1 MRGNP
6 EAAALRRQFRA
17 GNEANYLLSL
27 AGKALMVV
35 MTISSSLIFTF
46 VVEALEYQSV
56 QKFLYGVG
64 MVAVCVL
71 ANMACGLFR
80 RRYQNAYLRRALT
93 QFKNYV
99 FAKILA
105 QPVSRYASGDTAKFI
120 SAFSNDLNAIEQNY
134 LIGELNLFAEI
145 LSYLATALVLLVL
158 NLPLGLVLIVSSL
171 LAILVS
177 YRFGGRVV
185 RNETESMA
193 KASDFVAQT
202 QDLLN
207 GFPVIKSFRAEQQIM
222 TVFSRKN
229 VELEST
235 KQQRRASNDTVSI
248 VGNISAILV
257 TTVFL
262 SVGFLMAFNGLIS
275 VGRIIGFY
283 ELSGNMLSPIRS
295 LGVLAANRRAAGAL
309 IERIGQEIT
318 DAPAPAAR
326 LQNVPTPP
334 RTITLRDL
342 SFGYGQETPVLRGIS
357 HTFEAGKRYALV
369 GGSGSGKSTLL
380 KLLMGFLPGYSG
392 QVLYD
397 GAELRRLDLD
407 QLTEHLSVIQQE
419 VFCFNSTLEN
429 NITLFR
435 PFPPA
440 ELERAIRQAGLA
452 GLCQTKGR
460 DFLCGEGGC
469 NLSGGERQRVSIAR
483 CLIRNAP
490 IILADEAEAALDN
503 KTAAAVLQTILGLD
517 SALRIVVTHRLDT
530 AILRQYDEILV
541 LHHGA
546 IEESGTFEQLLEKKG
561 YFYSLY
567 QVSQ

>member
-1 MRGNP
+1 MRGNS

-145 LSYLATALVLLVL
+145 LSYLATAVVLLVL

-222 TVFSRKN
+222 TVFSQKN

-309 IERIGQEIT
+309 IERIGREIT

-397 GAELRRLDLD
+397 DAELRSLDLD

>member
-1 MRGNP
+1 MRGTP

-145 LSYLATALVLLVL
+145 LNYLATAVVLLVL

-309 IERIGQEIT
+309 IERIGREIT

-342 SFGYGQETPVLRGIS
+342 SFGYGQEHPVLRGIS

-397 GAELRRLDLD
+397 GAELRSLDLD
-407 QLTEHLSVIQQE
+407 QLTEHLSIIQQE
-419 VFCFNSTLEN
+419 VFCFNSTLKN

-452 GLCQTKGR
+452 GLCQAKGR

-517 SALRIVVTHRLDT
+517 SALRIVVTHRLDA

>member
-397 GAELRRLDLD
+397 GAELRRLNLD

-452 GLCQTKGR
+452 GLCQAKGR

-517 SALRIVVTHRLDT
+517 SALRIVVTHRLDA

>member
-1 MRGNP
+1 M
-6 EAAALRRQFRA
+6 
-17 GNEANYLLSL
+17 
-27 AGKALMVV
+27 
-35 MTISSSLIFTF
+35 
-46 VVEALEYQSV
+46 
-56 QKFLYGVG
+56 
-64 MVAVCVL
+64 
-71 ANMACGLFR
+71 
-80 RRYQNAYLRRALT
+80 
-93 QFKNYV
+93 

-145 LSYLATALVLLVL
+145 LNYLATAVVLLVL

-309 IERIGQEIT
+309 IERIGREIT

-326 LQNVPTPP
+326 LQNVPAPP

-342 SFGYGQETPVLRGIS
+342 SFGYGQEAPVLRGIS

-369 GGSGSGKSTLL
+369 GGSGKSTLL

-397 GAELRRLDLD
+397 GAELRGLDLD

-419 VFCFNSTLEN
+419 VFCFNS
-429 NITLFR
+429 TLFR

-452 GLCQTKGR
+452 GLCQAKGR

-517 SALRIVVTHRLDT
+517 SALRILVTHRLDA
-530 AILRQYDEILV
+530 AILREDAEVGAAAQGFGVPGDCAAGGGFLRRTLQISVGQQVHHQGPAALQGKD
-541 LHHGA
+541 LHRAGGDLLSLRRCVWGRLRIGGGA
-546 IEESGTFEQLLEKKG
+546 GRQQNQRQKPPGYTAKFHENPSLSGPWTQGSFGGRASCAPLR
-561 YFYSLY
+561 S
-567 QVSQ
+567 VV

>member
-1 MRGNP
+1 MRGNA

-17 GNEANYLLSL
+17 GNGANYLLSL

-64 MVAVCVL
+64 MVAVCIL

-99 FAKILA
+99 FARILA

-134 LIGELNLFAEI
+134 LVGELNLFAEI
-145 LSYLATALVLLVL
+145 LNYLATAVVLLVL

-202 QDLLN
+202 QDLLS

-222 TVFSRKN
+222 TVFSQKN
-229 VELEST
+229 VDLEST

-262 SVGFLMAFNGLIS
+262 SAGFLMAFNGLLS

-295 LGVLAANRRAAGAL
+295 LGVLTANRRAAGAL
-309 IERIGQEIT
+309 IERIGREIT

-326 LQNVPTPP
+326 LQDVPVPP

-342 SFGYGQETPVLRGIS
+342 SFGYGQEAPVLRGIS

-397 GAELRRLDLD
+397 GAELRSLDLD

-440 ELERAIRQAGLA
+440 ELERAIRLAGLA
-452 GLCQTKGR
+452 GLCQAKGR

-517 SALRIVVTHRLDT
+517 SALRIVVTHRLDA

-561 YFYSLY
+561 YFHSLY

>member
-309 IERIGQEIT
+309 IERIGREIT

-342 SFGYGQETPVLRGIS
+342 SFGYGQEHPVLRGIS

-517 SALRIVVTHRLDT
+517 SALRIVVTHRLDA

>member
-1 MRGNP
+1 MRDTP

-222 TVFSRKN
+222 TVFSQKN

-309 IERIGQEIT
+309 IERISREIT

-326 LQNVPTPP
+326 LQNVPTSP

-342 SFGYGQETPVLRGIS
+342 SFGYGQEHPVLRGIS

-541 LHHGA
+541 LRHGA

>member
-80 RRYQNAYLRRALT
+80 RRYQNAYLRRALA

-397 GAELRRLDLD
+397 GAELRRLNLD

-452 GLCQTKGR
+452 GLCQAKGR

-517 SALRIVVTHRLDT
+517 SALRIVVTHRLDA

>member
-1 MRGNP
+1 M
-6 EAAALRRQFRA
+6 
-17 GNEANYLLSL
+17 
-27 AGKALMVV
+27 
-35 MTISSSLIFTF
+35 
-46 VVEALEYQSV
+46 
-56 QKFLYGVG
+56 
-64 MVAVCVL
+64 
-71 ANMACGLFR
+71 
-80 RRYQNAYLRRALT
+80 
-93 QFKNYV
+93 

-120 SAFSNDLNAIEQNY
+120 SAFSNDLNAIEQNC

-145 LSYLATALVLLVL
+145 LNYLATAVVLLVL

-229 VELEST
+229 VDLEST

-309 IERIGQEIT
+309 IERIGREIT
-318 DAPAPAAR
+318 DAPARRPACR
-326 LQNVPTPP
+326 TCPP
-334 RTITLRDL
+334 RPAP
-342 SFGYGQETPVLRGIS
+342 SPCGIS
-357 HTFEAGKRYALV
+357 PSDTGRRPRCCAA
-369 GGSGSGKSTLL
+369 SATPL
-380 KLLMGFLPGYSG
+380 KPGNG
-392 QVLYD
+392 
-397 GAELRRLDLD
+397 
-407 QLTEHLSVIQQE
+407 T
-419 VFCFNSTLEN
+419 
-429 NITLFR
+429 
-435 PFPPA
+435 PWW
-440 ELERAIRQAGLA
+440 
-452 GLCQTKGR
+452 
-460 DFLCGEGGC
+460 
-469 NLSGGERQRVSIAR
+469 
-483 CLIRNAP
+483 
-490 IILADEAEAALDN
+490 
-503 KTAAAVLQTILGLD
+503 AAAAAANPPF
-517 SALRIVVTHRLDT
+517 S
-530 AILRQYDEILV
+530 
-541 LHHGA
+541 
-546 IEESGTFEQLLEKKG
+546 SC
-561 YFYSLY
+561 
-567 QVSQ
+567 

>member
-80 RRYQNAYLRRALT
+80 RRYQNAYLRRALA

-309 IERIGQEIT
+309 IERIGREIT

-397 GAELRRLDLD
+397 DAELRSLDLD

-419 VFCFNSTLEN
+419 VFLFNSNLEN
-429 NITLFR
+429 TYTRFR

-541 LHHGA
+541 LRHGA

>member
-295 LGVLAANRRAAGAL
+295 LGVLTANRRAAGAL
-309 IERIGQEIT
+309 IERIGREIT

-326 LQNVPTPP
+326 LQNVPAPP
-334 RTITLRDL
+334 RIITLRDL
-342 SFGYGQETPVLRGIS
+342 SFGYGQEAPVLRGIG

-397 GAELRRLDLD
+397 GAELRGLDLD

-517 SALRIVVTHRLDT
+517 SALRILVTHRLDA

>member
-1 MRGNP
+1 MRGTP

-222 TVFSRKN
+222 TVFSQKN

-309 IERIGQEIT
+309 IERIGREIT

-342 SFGYGQETPVLRGIS
+342 SFGYGQEAPVLRGIS

-397 GAELRRLDLD
+397 DAELRSLDLD

-517 SALRIVVTHRLDT
+517 SALRIVVTHRLDA

>member
-80 RRYQNAYLRRALT
+80 RRYQNAYLRRALA

-120 SAFSNDLNAIEQNY
+120 SAFSNNLNAIEQNY

-309 IERIGQEIT
+309 IERIGREIT

-397 GAELRRLDLD
+397 DAELRSLDLD

-541 LHHGA
+541 LRHGA

>member
-1 MRGNP
+1 MRGNS

-222 TVFSRKN
+222 TVFSQKN

-309 IERIGQEIT
+309 IERIGREIT

-397 GAELRRLDLD
+397 DAELRSLDLD

>member
-1 MRGNP
+1 MRDTP

-222 TVFSRKN
+222 TVFSQKN

-309 IERIGQEIT
+309 IERISREIT

-326 LQNVPTPP
+326 LQNVPTSP

-342 SFGYGQETPVLRGIS
+342 SFGYGQEHPVLRGIS

-469 NLSGGERQRVSIAR
+469 NLSGGDRQRVSIAR

-541 LHHGA
+541 LRHGA

>member
-80 RRYQNAYLRRALT
+80 RRYQNAYLRRALA

-309 IERIGQEIT
+309 IERIGREIT

-397 GAELRRLDLD
+397 DAELRSLDLD

>member
-80 RRYQNAYLRRALT
+80 RRYQNAYLRRALA

-380 KLLMGFLPGYSG
+380 KLLMGFLPGYSR

-397 GAELRRLDLD
+397 GAELRRLNLD

-517 SALRIVVTHRLDT
+517 SALRIVVTHRLDA

>member
-80 RRYQNAYLRRALT
+80 RRYQNAYLRRALA

-309 IERIGQEIT
+309 IERIGREIT

-397 GAELRRLDLD
+397 DAELRSLDLD

-541 LHHGA
+541 LRHGA

>member
-1 MRGNP
+1 MRDTP

-71 ANMACGLFR
+71 ATMACGLFR

-120 SAFSNDLNAIEQNY
+120 SAFSNDLNAIEPNY

-222 TVFSRKN
+222 TVFSQKN

-295 LGVLAANRRAAGAL
+295 LGVLAANRRAAGAR
-309 IERIGQEIT
+309 IERIGREIT

-326 LQNVPTPP
+326 LQNVPVPP

-342 SFGYGQETPVLRGIS
+342 SFGYGQEHPVLRGIS

-452 GLCQTKGR
+452 GLCQAKGR

-517 SALRIVVTHRLDT
+517 SALRIVVTHRLDA

>member
-80 RRYQNAYLRRALT
+80 RRYQNAYLRRALA

-309 IERIGQEIT
+309 IERIGREIT

-397 GAELRRLDLD
+397 DAELRSLDLD

-517 SALRIVVTHRLDT
+517 SALRIVVTHRLDA

>member
-1 MRGNP
+1 MRDTP

-145 LSYLATALVLLVL
+145 LSYLATAVVLLVL

-309 IERIGQEIT
+309 IERLGREIT

-326 LQNVPTPP
+326 LQNVPAPP

-342 SFGYGQETPVLRGIS
+342 SFGYGQEAPVLRGIS

-380 KLLMGFLPGYSG
+380 KLLMGFLPVYSG

-397 GAELRRLDLD
+397 SAELRSLDLD
-407 QLTEHLSVIQQE
+407 QLTEHLSIIQQE

-452 GLCQTKGR
+452 GLCQAKGR

-517 SALRIVVTHRLDT
+517 SALRILVTHRLDA

>member
-1 MRGNP
+1 MRDTP

-46 VVEALEYQSV
+46 VVEALECQSV

-309 IERIGQEIT
+309 IERIGREIT

-326 LQNVPTPP
+326 RRTRTARDRPDCSAP
-334 RTITLRDL
+334 R
-342 SFGYGQETPVLRGIS
+342 SCE
-357 HTFEAGKRYALV
+357 
-369 GGSGSGKSTLL
+369 
-380 KLLMGFLPGYSG
+380 
-392 QVLYD
+392 
-397 GAELRRLDLD
+397 
-407 QLTEHLSVIQQE
+407 
-419 VFCFNSTLEN
+419 
-429 NITLFR
+429 
-435 PFPPA
+435 
-440 ELERAIRQAGLA
+440 
-452 GLCQTKGR
+452 
-460 DFLCGEGGC
+460 
-469 NLSGGERQRVSIAR
+469 
-483 CLIRNAP
+483 
-490 IILADEAEAALDN
+490 
-503 KTAAAVLQTILGLD
+503 
-517 SALRIVVTHRLDT
+517 
-530 AILRQYDEILV
+530 
-541 LHHGA
+541 
-546 IEESGTFEQLLEKKG
+546 
-561 YFYSLY
+561 
-567 QVSQ
+567 

>member
-1 MRGNP
+1 M
-6 EAAALRRQFRA
+6 
-17 GNEANYLLSL
+17 
-27 AGKALMVV
+27 
-35 MTISSSLIFTF
+35 
-46 VVEALEYQSV
+46 
-56 QKFLYGVG
+56 
-64 MVAVCVL
+64 
-71 ANMACGLFR
+71 
-80 RRYQNAYLRRALT
+80 
-93 QFKNYV
+93 
-99 FAKILA
+99 
-105 QPVSRYASGDTAKFI
+105 
-120 SAFSNDLNAIEQNY
+120 
-134 LIGELNLFAEI
+134 
-145 LSYLATALVLLVL
+145 
-158 NLPLGLVLIVSSL
+158 
-171 LAILVS
+171 
-177 YRFGGRVV
+177 
-185 RNETESMA
+185 
-193 KASDFVAQT
+193 
-202 QDLLN
+202 
-207 GFPVIKSFRAEQQIM
+207 
-222 TVFSRKN
+222 
-229 VELEST
+229 
-235 KQQRRASNDTVSI
+235 
-248 VGNISAILV
+248 
-257 TTVFL
+257 
-262 SVGFLMAFNGLIS
+262 
-275 VGRIIGFY
+275 
-283 ELSGNMLSPIRS
+283 
-295 LGVLAANRRAAGAL
+295 
-309 IERIGQEIT
+309 
-318 DAPAPAAR
+318 
-326 LQNVPTPP
+326 
-334 RTITLRDL
+334 
-342 SFGYGQETPVLRGIS
+342 LRGIS

-397 GAELRRLDLD
+397 DAELRSLDLD

>member
-177 YRFGGRVV
+177 YRFGGQVV

-222 TVFSRKN
+222 TVFSQKN

-309 IERIGQEIT
+309 IECIGREIT

-342 SFGYGQETPVLRGIS
+342 SFGYGQEHPVLRGIS

-397 GAELRRLDLD
+397 GAELRSLDLD

-452 GLCQTKGR
+452 GLCQAKGR

-517 SALRIVVTHRLDT
+517 SALRIVVTHRLDA

>member
-80 RRYQNAYLRRALT
+80 RRYQNAYLRRALA

-177 YRFGGRVV
+177 YRFGGWVV

-309 IERIGQEIT
+309 IERIGREIT

-397 GAELRRLDLD
+397 DAELRSLDLD

>member
-1 MRGNP
+1 MRDTP

-64 MVAVCVL
+64 MVAVCIL

-145 LSYLATALVLLVL
+145 LNYLATALVLLVL

-222 TVFSRKN
+222 TVFSQKN

-309 IERIGQEIT
+309 IERIGREIT

-326 LQNVPTPP
+326 LQNVPTSP

-342 SFGYGQETPVLRGIS
+342 SFGYGQEHPVLRGIS

-541 LHHGA
+541 LRHGA

>member
-1 MRGNP
+1 MRGNS

-17 GNEANYLLSL
+17 GNEVNYLLSL

-64 MVAVCVL
+64 MVAVCIL

-145 LSYLATALVLLVL
+145 LNYLATAVVLLVL

-229 VELEST
+229 VDLEST

-309 IERIGQEIT
+309 IERIGREIT

-326 LQNVPTPP
+326 LQNVPAPP

-342 SFGYGQETPVLRGIS
+342 SFGYGQEAPVLRGIS

-397 GAELRRLDLD
+397 GAELRGLDLD

-452 GLCQTKGR
+452 GLCQAKGR

-517 SALRIVVTHRLDT
+517 SALRILVTHRLDA

>member
-80 RRYQNAYLRRALT
+80 RRYQNAYLRRALA

-397 GAELRRLDLD
+397 GAELRRLNLD

-452 GLCQTKGR
+452 GLCQAKGR

-517 SALRIVVTHRLDT
+517 SALRIVVTHRLDA

-546 IEESGTFEQLLEKKG
+546 IEESGTFEQLLEKKE